1 MKNNV
6 YISSIKIKIMI
17 EALLEVLSMFSVMLV
32 LALLMLVTGV
42 VINLVETKN
51 INKKTKQ
58 KQSINQFKKIIQ

>member
-1 MKNNV
+1 
-6 YISSIKIKIMI
+6 MI

-42 VINLVETKN
+42 IVNLVETKN

-58 KQSINQFKKIIQ
+58 KQSINQFKTLM